1 MRLRLA
7 VKRQPLIECW
17 SCNVVFYRINSNMGG
32 ITYIGNNLL
41 FKKVVTLKF
50 NIYVILATALHR
62 IFYFNIYAG
71 ATL

>member
-1 MRLRLA
+1 
-7 VKRQPLIECW
+7 
-17 SCNVVFYRINSNMGG
+17 MGG